1 MLVKTLAS
9 YINLDLWTKSLIFI
23 VYVLLPA
30 VLGKY
35 GGSFRVCDQLSIGLR
50 FCKAGGKQETII
62 LATWPGSHKTL
73 SGEEESFPA
82 LGGIKIVVCGL
93 PVQYWCHCKS
103 PLLLRP
109 EDLIYRVLKKVLGK
123 ERGRWIYN
131 FIIIRYVSSLLK

>member
-50 FCKAGGKQETII
+50 FPKAGGKQPLGLE
-62 LATWPGSHKTL
+62 AKKL
-73 SGEEESFPA
+73 S
-82 LGGIKIVVCGL
+82 LG
-93 PVQYWCHCKS
+93 
-103 PLLLRP
+103 R
-109 EDLIYRVLKKVLGK
+109 RKVFQPWV
-123 ERGRWIYN
+123 E
-131 FIIIRYVSSLLK
+131 